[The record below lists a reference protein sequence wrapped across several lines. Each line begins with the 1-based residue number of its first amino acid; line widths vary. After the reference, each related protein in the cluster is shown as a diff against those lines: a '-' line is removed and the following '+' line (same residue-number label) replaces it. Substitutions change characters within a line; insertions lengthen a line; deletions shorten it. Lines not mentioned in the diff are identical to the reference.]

1 MNKTQLIKS
10 VMSQSGMDEK
20 TVKAVADAIF
30 ETMTET
36 LAQGEKM
43 QIAGFGSF
51 HVKQRPAH
59 TARNP
64 KSGETVTVP
73 DTRIPS
79 FTPGKTLKEKL

>member
-73 DTRIPS
+73 DTRILS